1 MAEPYR
7 FGGPIPESVARL
19 KSRRV
24 FRASSLYSRMKGSL
38 GEKFD
43 EERVRQQSFVPRS
56 PEHADAAAAMV
67 PFEAR
72 AFLEAEPEACMPVS
86 RSAR

>member
-24 FRASSLYSRMKGSL
+24 YRASSLYARMKRAK
-38 GEKFD
+38 GERFD
-43 EERVRQQSFVPRS
+43 EERASKQPFVPRS
-56 PEHADAAAAMV
+56 PEHAAAAAALQ
-67 PFEAR
+67 PFEDR
-72 AFLEAEPEACMPVS
+72 PFLDAGTEACMSVS
-86 RSAR
+86 RSKR

>member
-19 KSRRV
+19 KSRREY
-24 FRASSLYSRMKGSL
+24 RASSLYVRIKRYR

-43 EERVRQQSFVPRS
+43 EERERKRPEPRS
-56 PEHADAAAAMV
+56 PEHAAAAEAMRIFEGR
-67 PFEAR
+67 PFTDAR
-72 AFLEAEPEACMPVS
+72 PG
-86 RSAR
+86 R